1 MKCEQ
6 PLSMRVQ
13 KHLEASIVK
22 QSEKKQLMVIDIAK
36 YMVCMLC
43 EWKTVIGVHMVY
55 SNKMAKEKESSKT
68 LNADASDI
76 HNIILNIL
84 PISFF
89 RSPFC
94 ALLLSLSLI
103 LSFYFMKLFFS
114 LSVMTILNHHLSV
127 SVKGSSH
134 VTIST
139 HKCALCCPLLTIN
152 IYC

>member
-94 ALLLSLSLI
+94 ALLLSLSLSFFRFI
-103 LSFYFMKLFFS
+103 LWNFFFLYRWWQFWIIIS
-114 LSVMTILNHHLSV
+114 PSV
-127 SVKGSSH
+127 SKEVH
-134 VTIST
+134 MWQYLRTNAHCVAR
-139 HKCALCCPLLTIN
+139 CWP
-152 IYC
+152 